1 MAQSLVARSH
11 VTASEA
17 RMMLQKIKL
26 DNMRRGSAI
35 LGESFMPAVA
45 AGMGYKATPT
55 TATSKFERRVR
66 GKPLGTQS
74 FRLNASFAQQAQ
86 PDPVE

>member
-55 TATSKFERRVR
+55 PKFERRVR

-74 FRLNASFAQQAQ
+74 FRLNASLAQQAQ

>member
-35 LGESFMPAVA
+35 LGESFMPAVG
-45 AGMGYKATPT
+45 AGMGGYKATPT
-55 TATSKFERRVR
+55 PKFERRVR

-74 FRLNASFAQQAQ
+74 FRLNASLAQQAQ
-86 PDPVE
+86 PAPVE

>member
-35 LGESFMPAVA
+35 LGESFMPAVG

-55 TATSKFERRVR
+55 PKFERRVR

-74 FRLNASFAQQAQ
+74 FRLNASLAQQAQQ